1 VLGLQMPAKAV
12 DEQLDDSRHL
22 VCLSASV
29 VRLLARERER
39 EGDHVRRCWCF
50 SFGGDDVS
58 GGVSVS
64 HGDDGSP
71 PLVLVLLAC
80 AASVAL
86 LLLSCSGAR
95 CALQR
100 WLCLWVECVQ
110 AEARL
115 SRHSGGE

>member
-1 VLGLQMPAKAV
+1 MLGLQMPAKAV

-29 VRLLARERER
+29 VRLLAKERER
-39 EGDHVRRCWCF
+39 EGEIMCDGVGV
-50 SFGGDDVS
+50 SVFGGDDVS

-71 PLVLVLLAC
+71 PLVLFLLAC

-95 CALQR
+95 CVLQR
-100 WLCLWVECVQ
+100 WLCLWV
-110 AEARL
+110 
-115 SRHSGGE
+115 